1 MAGIVNTLTIA
12 SVSNE
17 GGWSTINPETRIG
30 IVLAIS
36 RSGGRMTIAWKW
48 ERLRRIA
55 PRLAV
60 NDSLMKVPSVVDGSL
75 NEPRNTAD
83 WMSDRFGGW
92 KHPLPFRGRFK
103 GRTLYPGRSFYFVM
117 IFKNIFMVS
126 LCCDGMV
133 PTHKRGY

>member
-1 MAGIVNTLTIA
+1 MNTLTIA

-83 WMSDRFGGW
+83 WMSDRFGGGNN
-92 KHPLPFRGRFK
+92 PF
-103 GRTLYPGRSFYFVM
+103 LFVGGSKEELSTQGGLF
-117 IFKNIFMVS
+117 IS
-126 LCCDGMV
+126 E
-133 PTHKRGY
+133 